1 MHDYYSYS
9 MEKLAKESKI
19 PVFAKSSSEEV
30 FRLMADIMA
39 DTIVEHNKEGKNT
52 VFIVPVGPVG
62 QYPFFVER
70 VNKERISLKNVYF
83 FNMDEYMVD
92 ENTCIDENDRLS
104 FRLFMK
110 NTVYSKIDEEL
121 NIPESHR
128 FFPIPEGRKAY
139 TETLEK
145 LGGPDICFGG
155 IGINGHV
162 AFNEADPTLSPEEFS
177 ALPTRTLE
185 ISRETVTSNAIGDL
199 GGAIE
204 DMPRYASTVGMK
216 EILSARKI
224 ILGVFR
230 PWHRAVVRRACCGE
244 VSASFPVTLL
254 QNHPDATILVND
266 VAAEKAVE

>member
-9 MEKLAKESKI
+9 MEELAKESKI

-121 NIPESHR
+121 NI
-128 FFPIPEGRKAY
+128 
-139 TETLEK
+139 
-145 LGGPDICFGG
+145 
-155 IGINGHV
+155 N
-162 AFNEADPTLSPEEFS
+162 
-177 ALPTRTLE
+177 
-185 ISRETVTSNAIGDL
+185 
-199 GGAIE
+199 
-204 DMPRYASTVGMK
+204 
-216 EILSARKI
+216 
-224 ILGVFR
+224 
-230 PWHRAVVRRACCGE
+230 
-244 VSASFPVTLL
+244 VS
-254 QNHPDATILVND
+254 
-266 VAAEKAVE
+266 

>member
-9 MEKLAKESKI
+9 MEELAKESKI

-121 NIPESHR
+121 NIP
-128 FFPIPEGRKAY
+128 
-139 TETLEK
+139 
-145 LGGPDICFGG
+145 
-155 IGINGHV
+155 
-162 AFNEADPTLSPEEFS
+162 
-177 ALPTRTLE
+177 
-185 ISRETVTSNAIGDL
+185 
-199 GGAIE
+199 
-204 DMPRYASTVGMK
+204 
-216 EILSARKI
+216 
-224 ILGVFR
+224 
-230 PWHRAVVRRACCGE
+230 
-244 VSASFPVTLL
+244 
-254 QNHPDATILVND
+254 
-266 VAAEKAVE
+266 

>member
-9 MEKLAKESKI
+9 MEELAKESKI

-110 NTVYSKIDEEL
+110 S
-121 NIPESHR
+121 
-128 FFPIPEGRKAY
+128 
-139 TETLEK
+139 
-145 LGGPDICFGG
+145 
-155 IGINGHV
+155 
-162 AFNEADPTLSPEEFS
+162 
-177 ALPTRTLE
+177 
-185 ISRETVTSNAIGDL
+185 
-199 GGAIE
+199 
-204 DMPRYASTVGMK
+204 
-216 EILSARKI
+216 
-224 ILGVFR
+224 
-230 PWHRAVVRRACCGE
+230 
-244 VSASFPVTLL
+244 
-254 QNHPDATILVND
+254 
-266 VAAEKAVE
+266 

>member
-9 MEKLAKESKI
+9 MEELAKESKI

-128 FFPIPEGRKAY
+128 FFPVPEGRKAY
-139 TETLEK
+139 TETLE
-145 LGGPDICFGG
+145 
-155 IGINGHV
+155 NR
-162 AFNEADPTLSPEEFS
+162 NQ
-177 ALPTRTLE
+177 R
-185 ISRETVTSNAIGDL
+185 
-199 GGAIE
+199 
-204 DMPRYASTVGMK
+204 PR
-216 EILSARKI
+216 R
-224 ILGVFR
+224 F
-230 PWHRAVVRRACCGE
+230 
-244 VSASFPVTLL
+244 
-254 QNHPDATILVND
+254 Q
-266 VAAEKAVE
+266 